1 MRCSMKYKKI
11 EDIPEDYKYLVQR
24 LINKGIIVFDKNG
37 ELNLTF
43 EMLEILKILSRADV
57 L

>member
-1 MRCSMKYKKI
+1 MKYKNI
-11 EDIPEDYKYLVQR
+11 EDIPEDYKHLVQR
-24 LINKGIIVFDKNG
+24 LINKGLIVFDKNG
-37 ELNLTF
+37 ELNLTL

>member
-1 MRCSMKYKKI
+1 MKYKKI